1 MKQKNKTRLA
11 RAAMTLLLALLTTI
25 GAWAQS
31 ELTVYEGTTTNQY
44 VPAYIYYFDDFTRSQ
59 FVIPADDLAEM
70 KGGTISSIKFYT
82 TSGNVP
88 YTTVSTVDVYLMEV
102 DYTTMTGL
110 EPKANGTIVYQGT
123 LDVVTE
129 GEGGSL
135 TITLST
141 SYTYSGGNLLIGIE
155 NTTDAGY
162 KNISFYGQ
170 TVTGASWGGSS
181 GTSLSSVTGSQRNFI
196 PKTTFTYEPAST
208 GCDMPTSISVSSI
221 THNSATVTWDGEGSK
236 WNLRY
241 KASTDADYTLVESL
255 TSKTYNLTG
264 LAENTAYSVG
274 IQTDCGGSTSSFKST
289 SFTTKDP
296 NAAPTNLQI
305 SDITASSAKLSW
317 TPGYQETSWTVKYKK
332 SSETDYSD
340 PIPVS
345 GTPTLNLTGL
355 EGLTTYNVQ
364 VFNGENPVSGNFT
377 TAATFPY
384 SQDFSGS
391 GIPTGWAQYSG
402 LLADVMD
409 GTALTS
415 PSYGWS
421 NGTNH
426 SVLDGNH
433 IYANIYGTSCKK
445 WIVTPAIPLGSNARL
460 TFDVAYTAYSSSATD
475 PATDGED
482 DKLVV
487 LISTD
492 NMATWTILRQWDNAG
507 SEYVLNELT
516 PSALHLNFDLSAN
529 AGQSVIVAFYAEST
543 VDNADNIIHVDN
555 VVFEVTPS
563 CEKPQNVAINYTGG
577 LTAEVSWEGEAS
589 AYNIDVNGTVANNV
603 TSPYT
608 LEGLELS
615 TTYNVK
621 VQSNCG
627 NSTSEWTNPVS
638 FTTDQCMPEDMCEIT
653 FELTDSYGDG
663 WNGAYIDVVDV
674 ATGASLGHMSNQNVA
689 KASESEEAEGTKAG
703 GAKAAETETYT
714 LAVCD
719 GRDIQFVWHS
729 GSYDDE
735 CSYVVTD
742 VNGEVIFGG
751 SNALSEPVNYTVNC
765 SVNDCR
771 KPTDLAASEIGPHSA
786 KLSWTENGEATAWK
800 ICVNGDTE
808 NLIDA
813 DSNPYTLTGLAAET
827 PYTVKVAPVC
837 EVEKWSDEI
846 TLTTEIA
853 CPAPTDVAAG
863 NITSTS
869 AEISWTGNADA
880 TSYNLRYRTARGFN
894 YGFEPAEPWAVDDF
908 DPCTTYDGDQTQCY
922 GFDGETFTNIPFTG
936 STIAFQSQGGNLSSH
951 SGNAFGLMINP
962 ASSSQAADDW
972 FILPELTINEG
983 DIFSFWGREIT
994 SNYGAETINVGIY
1007 GETDGT
1013 FSATLAE
1020 NVEVYTTDWTEYNY
1034 DLSAYVGQTIRLA
1047 VNCVS
1052 LDVFGFMID
1061 DIFVGNPNDDTWDVT
1076 LTNVTSPNEL
1086 TGLTPSTDYEVQV
1099 QAVYADGTSAW
1110 VGTSFI
1116 TNVAYPAP
1124 TDLTVEDLGTTTA
1137 TISWT
1142 AAEGATGYAY
1152 QYKKASAT
1160 EWSTEAT
1167 ITGTSVELSGLDDA
1181 TAYNFRV
1188 KAVYAGGVS
1197 SYATIDFITDCL
1209 PKDLPYSYDFQDL
1222 VELNCWSLLNTD
1234 NANSIGITSN
1244 NGNYALYFSSYYE
1257 ASSYD
1262 QYLISPTLNA
1272 TSPVAVEFSYM
1283 NTNSSNETFKVGYS
1297 TTTPELT
1304 EFTWGDEIISSD
1316 NENWTQYKNIFP
1328 AGTKYVAIYYYSNYQ
1343 YYLMIDDFS
1352 FTVPESTNIT
1362 FAKEGY
1368 ATYYNGEKDVVL
1380 PAGMKAHVVTDG
1392 STSLTYAKI
1401 ADGDMDENVVPA
1413 ETAVLLQVEPSTED
1427 QTLPV
1432 YLVTPSAAAYAGTN
1446 LLFGSDVDATTTG
1459 GEKFYKLTYSN
1470 NNDKFGWYWGAT
1482 DGGAFES
1489 PAHKAWLAL
1498 GSSGAPFLGLPGW
1511 EDTTG
1516 IVPVSVNPEDGEWYT
1531 LQGIKVGKKPSTAGV
1546 YIHNG
1551 RKVLIP

>member
-1 MKQKNKTRLA
+1 MMLLAMLCFLGGA
-11 RAAMTLLLALLTTI
+11 RAQET
-25 GAWAQS
+25 
-31 ELTVYEGTTTNQY
+31 LTVCDGTDASSNIPFYGLYADTQGAASECVIPSDLLGDMVGGEITEMKFYLKSHAAEAWTGTFQVYLKEITETTLTGISGPDAGT
-44 VPAYIYYFDDFTRSQ
+44 VVFTRAN
-59 FVIPADDLAEM
+59 VDATGAE
-70 KGGTISSIKFYT
+70 
-82 TSGNVP
+82 
-88 YTTVSTVDVYLMEV
+88 
-102 DYTTMTGL
+102 
-110 EPKANGTIVYQGT
+110 
-123 LDVVTE
+123 
-129 GEGGSL
+129 L
-135 TITLST
+135 TITFDT
-141 SYTYSGGNLLIGIE
+141 PYTYNGGNLLIGSYVSV
-155 NTTDAGY
+155 AGNW
-162 KNISFYGQ
+162 KSASFYGTIQ
-170 TVTGASWGGSS
+170 TENTAWYRTSATANGS
-181 GTSLSSVTGSQRNFI
+181 GVKFL
-196 PKTTFTYEPAST
+196 PKTTFTYTPAST
-208 GCDMPTSISVSSI
+208 GGCDMPTSISVSNI
-221 THNSATVTWDGEGSK
+221 THNSATVTWEGDGNK

-241 KASTDADYTLVESL
+241 KASTDADYTTIEGL
-255 TSKTYNLTG
+255 TSKTYTFNGT
-264 LAENTAYSVG
+264 LARNTTYSVG
-274 IQTDCGGSTSSFKST
+274 VQTDCGGSTSSFKST

-377 TAATFPY
+377 TAASFPY

-402 LLADVMD
+402 LLADVMN

-415 PSYGWS
+415 SSYGWS

-492 NMATWTILRQWDNAG
+492 NMSTWTILRQWDNAG

-543 VDNADNIIHVDN
+543 VDNADNNIHVDN

-589 AYNIDVNGTVANNV
+589 AYNIDVNGTVAENV

-608 LEGLELS
+608 LTSLELS
-615 TTYNVK
+615 TIYNVK

-663 WNGAYIDVVDV
+663 WNGAYIEVLDV
-674 ATGASLGHMSNQNVA
+674 ATGTSLGQLSNQNVA

-735 CSYVVTD
+735 CSYVVKD
-742 VNGEVIFGG
+742 INGEEIFSG
-751 SNALSEPVNYTVNC
+751 SGSMSAPVNYTVNC

-813 DSNPYTLTGLAAET
+813 DTNPYTLTGLAAET
-827 PYTVKVAPVC
+827 QYTVKVAPVC

-869 AEISWTGNADA
+869 AEISWTRNADA
-880 TSYNLRYRTARGFN
+880 TSYNLRYRTPRGFN
-894 YGFEPAEPWAVDDF
+894 YDFETAEAWTITDF
-908 DPCTTYDGDQTQCY
+908 SPCSIYDGDQARGY
-922 GFDGETFTNIPFTG
+922 SFDGSQFTNIPFTG
-936 STIAFQSQGGNLSSH
+936 STIAFQSQGGNMSSH
-951 SGNAFGLMINP
+951 SGNAFGLMISAVPDNYP
-962 ASSSQAADDW
+962 EGITHSDDW
-972 FILPELTINEG
+972 FILPEITISEG
-983 DIFSFWGREIT
+983 DVFSFWGREIT
-994 SNYGAETINVGIY
+994 EQYGAETINVGIY
-1007 GETDGT
+1007 GDTDGM
-1013 FSATLAE
+1013 FAAMIAE
-1020 NVEVYTTDWTEYNY
+1020 NVAVNSTTWTEYSY
-1034 DLSAYVGQTIRLA
+1034 DLSAYAGQTIKLA
-1047 VNCVS
+1047 IIYVS
-1052 LDVFGFMID
+1052 DDVFGFMFD

-1099 QAVYADGTSAW
+1099 QAVYADGSSQW
-1110 VGTSFI
+1110 VGTSF
-1116 TNVAYPAP
+1116 TTDVEFAAP
-1124 TDLTVEDLGTTTA
+1124 ENLEMTDISTTTA
-1137 TISWT
+1137 TVSWT
-1142 AAEGATGYAY
+1142 APEGATGYTY
-1152 QYKKASAT
+1152 QYKKSSAE

-1167 ITGTSVELSGLDDA
+1167 ITETSVELSGLDSG
-1181 TAYNFRV
+1181 TPYNFRV

-1197 SYATIDFITDCL
+1197 TFATINFTTDCL
-1209 PKDLPYSYDFQDL
+1209 PKDLPYSYGFEDTN
-1222 VELNCWSLLNTD
+1222 ELNCWSLLS
-1234 NANSIGITSN
+1234 ANSENSLGISSYDAAYEGN
-1244 NGNYALYFSSYYE
+1244 NVFAFSSYNN

-1272 TSPVAVEFSYM
+1272 TAPVAVEFYYRTPQGYGSE
-1283 NTNSSNETFKVGYS
+1283 NFKVGYS
-1297 TTTPELT
+1297 TTTSEVS
-1304 EFTWGDEIISSD
+1304 EFTWGEEIST
-1316 NENWTQYKNIFP
+1316 NTTEWTPYTDVFP

-1343 YYLMIDDFS
+1343 YYLLVDDFS
-1352 FTVPESTNIT
+1352 ITESKTNIL

-1368 ATYYNGEKDVVL
+1368 ATYYNSEYDVVL
-1380 PAGMKAHVVTDG
+1380 PAGMKAYVVTASDAR
-1392 STSLTYAKI
+1392 LTYAQI
-1401 ADGDMDENVVPA
+1401 AEGDNTEDNLVPA
-1413 ETAVLLQVEPSTED
+1413 GTAMLLEVDAAGED
-1427 QTLPV
+1427 QEISI
-1432 YLVTPSAAAYAGTN
+1432 YLARPSAAAYSGTN
-1446 LLFGSDVDATTTG
+1446 LLHGSDIEATTTG
-1459 GEKFYKLTYSN
+1459 GGVYYKLTYGSSTN
-1470 NNDKFGWYWGAT
+1470 NAGVFGWYWGA
-1482 DGGAFES
+1482 DEGAAFTS

-1498 GSSGAPFLGLPGW
+1498 PASGAPFFGLP
-1511 EDTTG
+1511 DDSNTTG
-1516 IVPVSVNPEDGEWYT
+1516 IMSPQTTTEDGEWYT
-1531 LQGIKVGKKPSTAGV
+1531 LQGMKVGKKPTTAGV

-1551 RKVLIP
+1551 KKVLIP